1 MTRILILLSICISSI
16 VTGQSG
22 PVSGTILFND
32 DGTPVPYAH
41 ISLQGVNEKT
51 FTNADG
57 AFEFQNI
64 PYGDHQLE
72 VTSIEIKTTLF
83 NIQHSSNSDRL
94 QLKVKP
100 TDDIVLNEI
109 ALNGKSKKNI
119 IETEGFAVNVIN
131 TKEAGLR
138 NLQTNDLL
146 SQTVGIRIRQNG
158 GLGSD
163 VNYNINGLSGNSVRV
178 FIDGI
183 PISTYGSSFN
193 LNSIPPSMIERIEVY
208 KGVVPGHLSDDALGG
223 AINVLL
229 KKNANNNFNISASYG
244 SFNTAQTNFNGL
256 YRFEDSGFTVKASGF
271 LNYSDNDYEVWGPNV
286 YNIAPNGRLEEVR
299 AKRFNDSYRSIG
311 GIFEAGFTNVK
322 WADNFMIGFTGS
334 DSFKEIQHGAFMTI
348 PYKGRFMESDANLW
362 SVTYSKKNLFF
373 EGLDFNIH
381 GLYGERNR
389 IINDTVKYNYNWYG
403 EKSLDLNGEPI
414 LRPQGAQQGAPTLA
428 TINRK
433 VGSARAGLSYAINDN
448 HKILINH
455 LFYSIDRKDD
465 DAIRSVLERNFY
477 GTRELRKNITSLT
490 YEFSALQNAL
500 KTSIFGKNYHQ
511 HLERMNPVVES
522 IEGVPTR
529 VENVVSRNINIPG
542 YGIAAS
548 YQASPKVTLLTS
560 AEKAVR
566 LPTENEL
573 FGDAGD
579 NIVEN
584 PNLKS
589 ETSNNF
595 NLGFKLGTFNYQKH
609 DFAFSAN
616 AFYRNITDRIGK
628 EVQTSL
634 NSNIQVLPY
643 TNQGNVTSKGID
655 LEMNYTLNSN
665 LNIIVNTSK
674 FDLTY
679 QNLYNKRKVP
689 NEPTFTVNGSARYN
703 FKDVLAKKSN
713 LSAFYN
719 FLFVDTFNYL
729 LEPYGNNAGTDYFD
743 VPQQF
748 IHDIGLSYTF
758 PKRNI
763 VISFDAKNIFD
774 TRAFDNFAVQKPGR
788 AFYLKLNYTI
798 NNL

>member
-1 MTRILILLSICISSI
+1 MTRILIVLLISISSI
-16 VTGQSG
+16 VTAQKGTI
-22 PVSGTILFND
+22 SGTISFAD

-41 ISLQGVNEKT
+41 IFIKSLNKKT
-51 FTNADG
+51 FTNEDG
-57 AFEFQNI
+57 IFELQNI
-64 PYGDHQLE
+64 PYGHYDLE
-72 VTSIEIKTTLF
+72 VTSIEILSTFF
-83 NIQHSSNSDRL
+83 NIHHDSKNERHN
-94 QLKVKP
+94 LKVKVSEE
-100 TDDIVLNEI
+100 ILLNEI
-109 ALNGKSKKNI
+109 ALQGKSKKNS
-119 IETEGFAVNVIN
+119 IESEGFAVSVIN

-138 NLQTNDLL
+138 NLQVNELL
-146 SQTVGIRIRQNG
+146 SKTVGIRIRQNG

-183 PISTYGSSFN
+183 PLSTYGSSFN

-229 KKNANNNFNISASYG
+229 KNNAKNNFNVSASYG

-271 LNYSDNDYEVWGPNV
+271 LNYSDNDYDVWGSNV
-286 YNIAPNGRLEEVR
+286 YNIAPNGRLEQVR
-299 AKRFNDSYRSIG
+299 AKRFNDSYRSLG
-311 GIFEAGFTNVK
+311 GVLEAGFTNVT

-362 SVTYSKKNLFF
+362 SVTYSKKDLFIK
-373 EGLDFNIH
+373 GLDFNLH

-389 IINDTVKYNYNWYG
+389 TINDTVKYNYNWYG
-403 EKSLDLNGEPI
+403 EKSLDLNGKPI

-428 TINRK
+428 TIHRK

-448 HKILINH
+448 HKVLVNH

-465 DAIRSVLERNFY
+465 DAIRSVLERNFF
-477 GTRELRKNITSLT
+477 GTRELSKNVTSLT
-490 YEFSALQNAL
+490 YELTALDKAL
-500 KTSIFGKNYHQ
+500 KTSVFGKNYQ
-511 HLERMNPVVES
+511 QRLERMNPVVET
-522 IEGVPTR
+522 IDGIPTR
-529 VENVVSRNINIPG
+529 VENVVSRSMNIQG

-548 YQASPKVTLLTS
+548 YQALPKVTLLAS
-560 AEKAVR
+560 SEKAVR
-566 LPTENEL
+566 LPNENEL

-589 ETSNNF
+589 ETSNNY
-595 NLGFKLGTFNYQKH
+595 NIGFKLGTYTYRKH
-609 DFAFSAN
+609 DFGFSAN
-616 AFYRNITDRIGK
+616 AFYRNITDRIGR

-634 NSNIQVLPY
+634 NTNIQVLPY
-643 TNQGNVTSKGID
+643 TNQGNVTSKGLD
-655 LEMNYTLNSN
+655 LEINYTWNTN
-665 LNIIVNTSK
+665 LNIVLNASK

-689 NEPTFTVNGSARYN
+689 NEPTFTVNASAQYD
-703 FKDVLAKKSN
+703 FKDILTKNSN
-713 LSAFYN
+713 LTAFYSL
-719 FLFVDTFNYL
+719 LFVDTFNYL

-748 IHDIGLSYTF
+748 IHDVGLSYIF

-763 VISFDAKNIFD
+763 VVSFDAKNIFD
-774 TRAFDNFAVQKPGR
+774 KRAFDNFAVQKPGR

-798 NNL
+798 DNL

>member
-1 MTRILILLSICISSI
+1 MTRILIALFISISSI
-16 VTGQSG
+16 ATAQKGN
-22 PVSGTILFND
+22 VSGTISFND
-32 DGTPVPYAH
+32 DGYPVPYAH
-41 ISLQGVNEKT
+41 VSIKGLNKKT
-51 FTNADG
+51 FTNEDG
-57 AFEFQNI
+57 IFELQNI
-64 PYGDHQLE
+64 PYGDYDLE
-72 VTSIEIKTTLF
+72 VTSMEIVTSFFK
-83 NIQHSSNSDRL
+83 IQHTTKNEKL
-94 QLKVKP
+94 HFQVKP
-100 TDDIVLNEI
+100 TEDILLNEV
-109 ALNGKSKKNI
+109 AVNGKSRKNI
-119 IETEGFAVNVIN
+119 IESEGFAVNVIN

-138 NLQTNDLL
+138 NLQINELL
-146 SQTVGIRIRQNG
+146 SKTVGIRIRQNG

-183 PISTYGSSFN
+183 PITTYGSSFS

-223 AINVLL
+223 AINVVL
-229 KKNANNNFNISASYG
+229 KKNAKNNFNVSASYG

-286 YNIAPNGRLEEVR
+286 YNIAPNGRLEPVR
-299 AKRFNDSYRSIG
+299 AKRFNDSYRSLG

-362 SVTYSKKNLFF
+362 SVTYSKKNLFVK
-373 EGLDFNIH
+373 GLDFNVH
-381 GLYGERNR
+381 GLYGERSR
-389 IINDTVKYNYNWYG
+389 TINDTAKYNYNWYG
-403 EKSLDLNGEPI
+403 EKSLDLNGKPI

-433 VGSARAGLSYAINDN
+433 VGSARAGLSYAIHEN
-448 HKILINH
+448 HKVLINH

-465 DAIRSVLERNFY
+465 DAIRSVLERKFF
-477 GTRELRKNITSLT
+477 GTRELSKNVTSLT
-490 YEFSALQNAL
+490 YEFSALENAL
-500 KTSIFGKNYHQ
+500 KTSVFGKNYQ
-511 HLERMNPVVES
+511 QRLERMNPVVES

-529 VENVVSRNINIPG
+529 VENVVSRSINVRG

-548 YQASPKVTLLTS
+548 YQVSPKITLLAS
-560 AEKAVR
+560 SEKAVR
-566 LPTENEL
+566 LPNENEL

-589 ETSNNF
+589 ETSNNY
-595 NLGFKLGTFNYQKH
+595 NLGFKLGTYNYQKH

-616 AFYRNITDRIGK
+616 GFYRNITDRIGR

-634 NSNIQVLPY
+634 NTNIQVLPY
-643 TNQGNVTSKGID
+643 TNQGNVTSKGLD
-655 LEMNYTLNSN
+655 LEMNYSLNNN
-665 LNIIVNTSK
+665 LNIVLNASK

-689 NEPTFTVNGSARYN
+689 NEPTFTVNASAQYN
-703 FKDVLAKKSN
+703 FKDILAKNSN
-713 LSAFYN
+713 LSAFYSV
-719 FLFVDTFNYL
+719 LFVDTFNYL

-748 IHDIGLSYTF
+748 IHDAGLSYTF
-758 PKRNI
+758 PKKNI
-763 VISFDAKNIFD
+763 VVSFDAKNIFD
-774 TRAFDNFAVQKPGR
+774 KRAFDNFAVQKPGR

-798 NNL
+798 NNF

>member
-1 MTRILILLSICISSI
+1 MTRILILLLTSLSSI
-16 VTGQSG
+16 VTAQKGTI
-22 PVSGTILFND
+22 SGTIFFSDN
-32 DGTPVPYAH
+32 GTPVPYAH
-41 ISLQGVNEKT
+41 IYIKGLNKKT
-51 FTNADG
+51 FTNEDG
-57 AFEFQNI
+57 FFELQNI
-64 PYGDHQLE
+64 PYGNYDLE
-72 VTSIEIKTTLF
+72 VSSIEIINTFF
-83 NIQHSSNSDRL
+83 NIHHSSINVRHN
-94 QLKVKP
+94 LKVKP
-100 TDDIVLNEI
+100 SEETLLDEI
-109 ALNGKSKKNI
+109 TLNGKSRKNR
-119 IETEGFAVNVIN
+119 IESEGFAVSVVN

-138 NLQTNDLL
+138 NLQVNELL
-146 SQTVGIRIRQNG
+146 SKTVGIRIRQNG

-183 PISTYGSSFN
+183 PISTYGSSFS
-193 LNSIPPSMIERIEVY
+193 LNSIPASMIEHIEVY

-223 AINVLL
+223 VINVLL
-229 KKNANNNFNISASYG
+229 KKNAKNHFNVSASYG
-244 SFNTAQTNFNGL
+244 SFNTVQTNFNGL
-256 YRFEDSGFTVKASGF
+256 YRFKDSGFTVKASGF
-271 LNYSDNDYEVWGPNV
+271 LNYSDNNYEVWGPNV
-286 YNIAPNGRLEEVR
+286 YNIAPNGRLELVR
-299 AKRFNDSYRSIG
+299 AKRFNDSYRSLG
-311 GIFEAGFTNVK
+311 GVLEAGFTNVK

-362 SVTYSKKNLFF
+362 NVTYGKKDLVFK
-373 EGLDFNIH
+373 GLDFDLH

-389 IINDTVKYNYNWYG
+389 TINDTVKHNYNWYG
-403 EKSLDLNGEPI
+403 EKSLDLNGKPI

-428 TINRK
+428 TINRR

-448 HKILINH
+448 HKILANH

-465 DAIRSVLERNFY
+465 DAIRSVLERNFF
-477 GTRELRKNITSLT
+477 GTRELIKNVSSLT
-490 YEFSALQNAL
+490 YEFTALEKAL
-500 KTSIFGKNYHQ
+500 KTSVFGKNYQ
-511 HLERMNPVVES
+511 QRLERMNPVVET
-522 IEGVPTR
+522 IEGIPTR
-529 VENVVSRNINIPG
+529 VENVVSRSMNIQG

-548 YQASPKVTLLTS
+548 YQAWPKLTLLAS
-560 AEKAVR
+560 SEKAVR

-589 ETSNNF
+589 ETSNNY
-595 NLGFKLGTFNYQKH
+595 NLGFKLGTYNYGKH

-634 NSNIQVLPY
+634 NSNVQVLPY
-643 TNQGNVTSKGID
+643 TNQGNVTSKGLD
-655 LEMNYTLNSN
+655 LEMNYTLNNN
-665 LNIIVNTSK
+665 LNIVLNASK

-689 NEPTFTVNGSARYN
+689 NEPTFTINGSAQYN
-703 FKDVLAKKSN
+703 FKEVLAKDSG
-713 LSAFYN
+713 LSVFYS

-743 VPQQF
+743 VPKQF
-748 IHDIGLSYTF
+748 IHDIGLSYIF

-763 VISFDAKNIFD
+763 VISFDAKNIFEK
-774 TRAFDNFAVQKPGR
+774 RAFDNFAVQKPGR
-788 AFYLKLNYTI
+788 AFYLKFNYTI
-798 NNL
+798 DNL

>member
-1 MTRILILLSICISSI
+1 MTRIFIVLFISISSL
-16 VTGQSG
+16 VTAQKGT
-22 PVSGTILFND
+22 VSGTLSFYD

-41 ISLQGVNEKT
+41 ISIKGLNKIT
-51 FTNADG
+51 FTNEDG
-57 AFEFQNI
+57 MFEIPNI
-64 PYGDHQLE
+64 PYGDYDLE
-72 VTSIEIKTTLF
+72 VTSMEIVSTSFTIEHRPK
-83 NIQHSSNSDRL
+83 NGRL
-94 QLKVKP
+94 QLRAKP
-100 TDDIVLNEI
+100 TNDIILNEI
-109 ALNGKSKKNI
+109 AINGKSKKNV
-119 IETEGFAVNVIN
+119 IESEGFAVSVIN

-146 SQTVGIRIRQNG
+146 SKTAGIRIRQNG

-208 KGVVPGHLSDDALGG
+208 KGVIPGHLSDDALGG
-223 AINVLL
+223 AINVVLT
-229 KKNANNNFNISASYG
+229 KNAKNNFNVSASYG
-244 SFNTAQTNFNGL
+244 SFNTAQTNFNGH
-256 YRFEDSGFTVKASGF
+256 YRFDDSGFTVKASGF
-271 LNYSDNDYEVWGPNV
+271 LNYSDNDYEVWGSNV

-299 AKRFNDSYRSIG
+299 AKRFNDSYRSLG
-311 GIFEAGFTNVK
+311 GVFEAGFTNVT

-334 DSFKEIQHGAFMTI
+334 DSFNEIQHGAFMTI

-362 SVTYSKKNLFF
+362 SVTYTKKNLFV
-373 EGLDFNIH
+373 EGLDFNLH

-389 IINDTVKYNYNWYG
+389 MINDTVKHNYNWFG
-403 EKSLDLNGEPI
+403 EKSLDLNGQPV

-433 VGSARAGLSYAINDN
+433 VGSARAGLSYAIHDN

-465 DAIRSVLERNFY
+465 DAIRSVLERNFF
-477 GTRELRKNITSLT
+477 GTRELQKNVTALT
-490 YEFSALQNAL
+490 YEFSALDNAL
-500 KTSIFGKNYHQ
+500 KTSVFAKNYQ
-511 HLERMNPVVES
+511 QRLERMNPIVQS
-522 IEGVPTR
+522 IDGVPTR
-529 VENVVSRNINIPG
+529 VENIVSRNINIQG

-548 YQASPKVTLLTS
+548 YQALPNLTLLAS
-560 AEKAVR
+560 SEKAVR
-566 LPTENEL
+566 LPNENEL

-589 ETSNNF
+589 ETSDNY
-595 NLGFKLGTFNYQKH
+595 NLGFKLGTFHYQKH
-609 DFAFSAN
+609 DVAFSAN

-634 NSNIQVLPY
+634 NSNLQVLPY
-643 TNQGNVTSKGID
+643 TNQGNVTSKGFD
-655 LEMNYTLNSN
+655 LEMNYTFNTN
-665 LNIIVNTSK
+665 LNIVLNTSK

-679 QNLYNKRKVP
+679 QNLYSKRKVP
-689 NEPTFTVNGSARYN
+689 NEPTFTVNASAQYN
-703 FKDVLAKKSN
+703 FKDILTKKSN
-713 LSAFYN
+713 LSAFYSL
-719 FLFVDTFNYL
+719 LFVDTFNYL

-748 IHDIGLSYTF
+748 IHDVGISYTF
-758 PKRNI
+758 PKRHI

-774 TRAFDNFAVQKPGR
+774 KRAFDNFAVQKPGR
-788 AFYLKLNYTI
+788 AFYLKLNYSI

>member
-1 MTRILILLSICISSI
+1 MTRILIVLFICITSLVNAQKGSI
-16 VTGQSG
+16 
-22 PVSGTILFND
+22 SGTISFTDN
-32 DGTPVPYAH
+32 GMPVPYAH
-41 ISLQGVNEKT
+41 ISVKGLNKKT
-51 FTNADG
+51 FSNENG
-57 AFEFQNI
+57 SFELPNI
-64 PYGDHQLE
+64 PHGDYTIE
-72 VTSIEIKTTLF
+72 VTSIEIVSTSFNVQHTLQ
-83 NIQHSSNSDRL
+83 NEQLH
-94 QLKVKP
+94 LKVKP

-109 ALNGKSKKNI
+109 ALNGKSKKNR
-119 IETEGFAVNVIN
+119 IESEGFAVSVID

-146 SQTVGIRIRQNG
+146 SKTAGIRIRQNG

-183 PISTYGSSFN
+183 PMSTYGSSFN
-193 LNSIPPSMIERIEVY
+193 LNSIPPSIIERIEVY

-223 AINVLL
+223 AINVVL
-229 KKNANNNFNISASYG
+229 KKNAKNNFNVSASYG

-271 LNYSDNDYEVWGPNV
+271 LNYSDNDYEVWGSNV

-299 AKRFNDSYRSIG
+299 AKRFNDSYRSLG
-311 GIFEAGFTNVK
+311 GVFEAGFTNVK

-373 EGLDFNIH
+373 EGLDFNVH

-389 IINDTVKYNYNWYG
+389 TINDTVKYNYNWFG
-403 EKSLDLNGEPI
+403 ERSLDLNGKPI

-428 TINRK
+428 MINRK

-448 HKILINH
+448 HKVLINH

-465 DAIRSVLERNFY
+465 DAIRSVLERNFF
-477 GTRELRKNITSLT
+477 GTRELSKNVTSIT
-490 YEFSALQNAL
+490 YELSALDNAL
-500 KTSIFGKNYHQ
+500 KTSVFGKNYQ
-511 HLERMNPVVES
+511 QRLERMNPIVQS

-529 VENVVSRNINIPG
+529 VENVVSRSINIQG

-548 YQASPKVTLLTS
+548 LQAFPKVTLLAS
-560 AEKAVR
+560 SEKAVR
-566 LPTENEL
+566 LPNENEL

-589 ETSNNF
+589 EKSNNYNF
-595 NLGFKLGTFNYQKH
+595 GFKLGTFNTRKH
-609 DFAFSAN
+609 DLTFSAN

-643 TNQGNVTSKGID
+643 TNQGNVTSKGFD
-655 LEMNYTLNSN
+655 LELNYTLNTN
-665 LNIIVNTSK
+665 LNIVLNTSK

-679 QNLYNKRKVP
+679 QNLYNKRRVP
-689 NEPTFTVNGSARYN
+689 NEPTFTVNASANYN
-703 FKDVLAKKSN
+703 FKDVLAKNSS
-713 LSAFYN
+713 LSVFYN
-719 FLFVDTFNYL
+719 LLFVDTFNYL

-748 IHDIGLSYTF
+748 IHDVGLSYTF
-758 PKRNI
+758 PKRDI

-774 TRAFDNFAVQKPGR
+774 KRAFDNFAVQKPGR